1 MYHYFQDSETEL
13 EKIIHHCKVNFKK
26 FQEPFSMMSYDVLEK
41 QNHHLQL
48 NIFQFEIK
56 KKKIMSTPA
65 SLVEFQ
71 GLDIR
76 TRVAWKAS

>member
-1 MYHYFQDSETEL
+1 
-13 EKIIHHCKVNFKK
+13 
-26 FQEPFSMMSYDVLEK
+26 MMSYNVLEK

-56 KKKIMSTPA
+56 KNIMRTPA

-71 GLDIR
+71 ALDIR
-76 TRVAWKAS
+76 TRVAWKASWDGSRDRKDQNISEDAIDLVWL